1 MRVNIPF
8 EDRVGI
14 AHEILAVLARQGL
27 NVQAVEVD
35 PPNIYIDI
43 PELKQTMLPA
53 LCRRIAIKCLVLAR
67 LKSSIFCR
75 ACVVV

>member
-43 PELKQTMLPA
+43 PELKQAMLPA
-53 LCRRIAIKCLVLAR
+53 LQADCDQVPASAR
-67 LKSSIFCR
+67 SKWSTFCPV
-75 ACVVV
+75 CVVA